1 MLYFSDEKAEKREL
15 RTETKRI
22 TTKIPQ
28 TTFAELSQKMSASP
42 HAAGDDTSAAMS
54 SLSFVLIVMSLIL
67 WRIISVCR
75 GWQMPLKS

>member
-1 MLYFSDEKAEKREL
+1 MLYFSDDEKAEKREL

-28 TTFAELSQKMSASP
+28 TTFAEVSQKMSASP
-42 HAAGDDTSAAMS
+42 HAAGDDTS
-54 SLSFVLIVMSLIL
+54 LSFVLIEMSFNLQ
-67 WRIISVCR
+67 RVISVCR